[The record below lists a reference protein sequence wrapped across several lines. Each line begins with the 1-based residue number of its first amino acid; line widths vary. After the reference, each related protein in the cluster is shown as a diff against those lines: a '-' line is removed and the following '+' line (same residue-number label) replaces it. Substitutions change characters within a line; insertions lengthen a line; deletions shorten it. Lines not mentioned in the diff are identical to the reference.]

1 MKAVVAPG
9 LDRIV
14 AAALD
19 RYAPAVRAE
28 IARLLDGRPLPL
40 YDMLRYHL
48 GWTDTAGRPVAGG
61 DGGKGFR
68 PTLCLLCAEAVGG
81 AVEPALPVAAAL
93 ELIHAFSLIHDDVMD
108 NSPMRRHRPTVWK
121 VWGRAQAITAGDAMF
136 SLAHLSVWSLAGRGV
151 DGGVLAAAG
160 RLLDETCLR
169 LCEGQYLDVDFEGK
183 LNVSVEG
190 YLGMVQGK
198 TGALIQAS
206 CRAGALLGGADA
218 GTVGQFA
225 EAGLR
230 LGEAFQI
237 RDDSLGVWGLAS
249 RMGKPTAEDIKSRK
263 QALPIALALELAGP
277 ACKARLDA
285 IYHAPRIGA
294 AEVLEV
300 LGIFGE
306 LGVQE
311 RAQALARAAAER
323 AAGALDAT
331 GLNNQAMGAL
341 RALVRFAV
349 EREH

>member
-1 MKAVVAPG
+1 MTAVVMPDLNRSVG
-9 LDRIV
+9 
-14 AAALD
+14 AALD

-28 IARLLDGRPLPL
+28 MARLLDGRPLPL

-68 PTLCLLCAEAVGG
+68 PTLCLLCTEAVGG

-93 ELIHAFSLIHDDVMD
+93 ELVHAFSLIHDDVMD
-108 NSPMRRHRPTVWK
+108 NSPTRRHRPTVWK

-136 SLAHLSVWSLAGRGV
+136 SLAHLSVWSLAERGV
-151 DGGVLAAAG
+151 DGAVVAAAG

-183 LNVSVEG
+183 LSVSVDG
-190 YLGMVQGK
+190 YLGMIQGK

-206 CRAGALLGGADA
+206 CQAGALLGGADA
-218 GTVGQFA
+218 AAVGHFA

-237 RDDSLGVWGLAS
+237 RDDILGVWGSAS

-277 ACKARLDA
+277 TSKARLDA

-294 AEVLEV
+294 PEVKEV
-300 LGIFGE
+300 LGLFSE
-306 LGVQE
+306 LGVQA
-311 RAQALARAAAER
+311 RAQALAVAAAGS
-323 AAGALDAT
+323 AAAALDAT
-331 GLNNQAMGAL
+331 GLDNQAVDAL
-341 RALVRFAV
+341 RALVQFAV